1 MVVVAQARP
10 SQRAEFIRQT
20 YMHLAGAVLAFILLE
35 TILIQSP
42 LGPAF
47 ARFVL
52 TSRFAWLGILGG
64 FSLLGWLARSLV
76 ANARTRNQQYVGLG
90 LYVVLEAIIFVP
102 PIFLAVEFA
111 GPQVLPT
118 AAILTGLMFAG
129 LSAVA
134 LITRQDFSFLG
145 GILTIGGFVAL
156 GLIICSVIFGFSLG
170 LFFSVAMVAFAS
182 GAILYTTS
190 NIIHYYS
197 TDGYVAAA
205 LELFAAVA
213 VLFWYVLRILLRLSS
228 RN

>member
-1 MVVVAQARP
+1 MITVAQARP

-20 YMHLAGAVLAFILLE
+20 YMHLAGAVLAFIVLE

-42 LGPAF
+42 IGPAF
-47 ARFVL
+47 ATFVL

-64 FSLLGWLARSLV
+64 FSLLGWLARSLA
-76 ANARTRNQQYVGLG
+76 ANARSRDRQYLGLG
-90 LYVVLEAIIFVP
+90 IYVVLEAIIFVP
-102 PIFLAVEFA
+102 IIFLAINYA
-111 GPQVLPT
+111 GPEVLPT

-134 LITRQDFSFLG
+134 LITRKDFSFLG
-145 GILTIGGFVAL
+145 SILTIGGFVAL
-156 GLIICSVIFGFSLG
+156 GLIVCSAIFGFSLG

-197 TDGYVAAA
+197 TDGYVGAA

-213 VLFWYVLRILLRLSS
+213 VLFYYVLRILLSLSS
-228 RN
+228 RR

>member
-1 MVVVAQARP
+1 MITVAQARP

-42 LGPAF
+42 IGPAF
-47 ARFVL
+47 AEFVL

-76 ANARTRNQQYVGLG
+76 TNARTRNQQYIGLG
-90 LYVVLEAIIFVP
+90 LYVVLEAIIFIP
-102 PIFLAVEFA
+102 PIFLAVAFA
-111 GPQVLPT
+111 GPEVLPT

-134 LITRQDFSFLG
+134 LITRKDFSFLG

-197 TDGYVAAA
+197 SK
-205 LELFAAVA
+205 LK
-213 VLFWYVLRILLRLSS
+213 
-228 RN
+228 